1 MIHCFCVNVLKLE
14 VIIFVYNMDFN
25 LGELGDNNKSPCFPG
40 MQSMAGVHTKAFYCE
55 PRLAGSIISIKQY
68 TSEKTMSI
76 CEVAAYTEAK
86 RK

>member
-1 MIHCFCVNVLKLE
+1 MINCFCVNVLKLK
-14 VIIFVYNMDFN
+14 VIIFVYNMDLN

-55 PRLAGSIISIKQY
+55 PRLAGSMISIKQY